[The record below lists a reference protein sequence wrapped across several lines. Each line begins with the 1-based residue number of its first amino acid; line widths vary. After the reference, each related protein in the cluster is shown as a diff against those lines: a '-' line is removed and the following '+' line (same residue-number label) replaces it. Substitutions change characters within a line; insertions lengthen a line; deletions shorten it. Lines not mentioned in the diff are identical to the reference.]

1 MNTVLDDL
9 FGTAS
14 FMPHGYCLLWRPD
27 LVALHAI
34 SDGVIAICYFTIPAC
49 LWYFAKRRTDL
60 EFRALFF
67 LFAAFILCCGLTHL
81 IELITLWRPIYV
93 IQGFVKAVTALVSV
107 AAVYALLPVIPRA
120 LTIPGLSGMR
130 QANLE
135 MGRLIAERETLIA
148 ERTAELTAAN
158 RELEA
163 FASTIAHDLRSPLRS
178 INGFSQVLV
187 EEYGGA
193 LDTSGQEIVNRIR
206 LATLRM
212 STHIDDLLLL
222 SRLARTPVQI
232 CEVNLSS
239 MAEVIASG
247 LQQRSPN
254 RKVDLVVKDG
264 IAARCDRNLMRIA
277 LSHLLKNAWKF
288 TSREEQAKILF
299 GCKRWRGR
307 DVFYVED
314 NGVGFD
320 MAYATKLFHPFHRL
334 HSPTEFSGNGMGLAL
349 VARIIARHGGQVKAK
364 SSLGKGTRIIFTLGR
379 D

>member
-1 MNTVLDDL
+1 MNAVLNDL
-9 FGTAS
+9 FGTTS

-60 EFRALFF
+60 EFRGLFL

-81 IELITLWRPIYV
+81 IALITLWDPIYV
-93 IQGFVKAVTALVSV
+93 TDGLVKALTAIVSV
-107 AAVYALLPVIPRA
+107 ASVYALLPVIPKALALPGFAETLRA
-120 LTIPGLSGMR
+120 NR
-130 QANLE
+130 E
-135 MGRLIAERETLIA
+135 MARVVAEREALVA
-148 ERTAELTAAN
+148 DRTSELTAAN

-163 FASTIAHDLRSPLRS
+163 FAATIAHDLRSPLRS

-187 EEYGGA
+187 EEYSGA

-212 STHIDDLLLL
+212 STDIDDLLLL

-239 MAEVIASG
+239 MAEVIVSD
-247 LQQRSPN
+247 LQGRSPN
-254 RKVDLVVKDG
+254 RKVDVLVKDG
-264 IAARCDRNLMRIA
+264 MVARCDRNLMRIA
-277 LSHLLKNAWKF
+277 VSHLVKNAWKF
-288 TSREEQAKILF
+288 TSREEQARILF
-299 GCKRWRGR
+299 GCKTWRGR

-334 HSPTEFSGNGMGLAL
+334 HSPTEFPGNGMGLAL

-379 D
+379 H